1 MRPINL
7 ISFVDSMNQ
16 LSKDVF
22 KEYLNEF
29 QIYPKESELLDIKQL
44 VSEFNENKAGL
55 EELDQYYIGY
65 KINQISKEFDLLRFG
80 KDYIVNIELKSKK
93 SKEDI
98 RTQLIENQYYLSSIN
113 ENVYSFTYVSVD
125 KILYKLNE
133 DKQLVECDFES
144 LISVLRDQELLYID
158 NLDNIF
164 NPSNFLISPFNT
176 TEKFIK
182 GNYFLTDHQRQMKR
196 EMMDND
202 ELIKSKFKFIS
213 IEGSAGTGKTLFA
226 YDISKQYIDAGKK
239 VLIIHCGITNEG
251 HEILNNKY
259 HWTIIPIKDVDKYD
273 LNGYDLILIDET
285 QRIRK
290 TQLEQIINSVNE
302 SNSKCIFSYDKAQYL
317 SKSEKDNKIP
327 EYIDELVN
335 PKKFKLTGKIRTNKE
350 IASFIKNLF
359 DLSARDKTVKYSNI
373 NIKYFSKP
381 EDARRY
387 MSIIC
392 NQGWKIINYTPPLYG
407 TYPYEKFKY
416 PSAETAHKVI
426 GQEFDN
432 IVAVIDEYFY
442 YETIIDTNTGKKK
455 KVLSIINYR
464 ITPIYDPR
472 QMLFQILTRTR
483 KKLTL
488 IIINN
493 EELLKECIGIINNK

>member
-22 KEYLNEF
+22 KEYLNTF
-29 QIYPKESELLDIKQL
+29 RIYPKESELLDIKQL
-44 VSEFNENKAGL
+44 VNEFNENKATL
-55 EELDQYYIGY
+55 KELDQYYIGY
-65 KINQISKEFDLLRFG
+65 RINQISKEFDLLRFG
-80 KDYIVNIELKSKK
+80 NDYIVNIELKSKK

-98 RTQLIENQYYLSSIN
+98 RTQLIENQYYLSSVN
-113 ENVYSFTYVSVD
+113 ENIYSFTYVSRD
-125 KILYKLNE
+125 NILYKLDEN
-133 DKQLVECDFES
+133 KQLVECDFES
-144 LISVLRDQELLYID
+144 LISVLRDQELLHID

-164 NPSNFLISPFNT
+164 NPSNYLISPFNT
-176 TEKFIK
+176 TEKFIS
-182 GNYFLTDHQRQMKR
+182 GNYFLTDHQRQIKK
-196 EMMDND
+196 EMMDNNG
-202 ELIKSKFKFIS
+202 LIKFKFIS
-213 IEGSAGTGKTLFA
+213 IEGAAGTGKTLFA
-226 YDISKQYIDAGKK
+226 YDISKQYINAGKK

-259 HWTIIPIKDVDKYD
+259 HWTIIPIKYVDKYD

-290 TQLEQIINSVNE
+290 YQLEQIITSVNE

-317 SKSEKDNKIP
+317 SKSEKDNNIP

-335 PKKFKLTGKIRTNKE
+335 PKKFKLTEKIRTNKE

-359 DLSARDKTVKYSNI
+359 DLSARDTTIKYSNI
-373 NIKYFSKP
+373 KIKYFSKP

-387 MSIIC
+387 MSIIR
-392 NQGWKIINYTPPLYG
+392 NQGWKLINYTPPLFG
-407 TYPYEKFKY
+407 TYPYEKFKH
-416 PSAETAHKVI
+416 PLAETAHKVI

-442 YETIIDTNTGKKK
+442 YKTITDTNTGKRKR
-455 KVLSIINYR
+455 VLSTKNYIN
-464 ITPIYDPR
+464 TPIYDPR

>member
-29 QIYPKESELLDIKQL
+29 RIYPKESELLDIKQL
-44 VSEFNENKAGL
+44 VNEFNENKARL

-80 KDYIVNIELKSKK
+80 NDYIVNIELKSKK
-93 SKEDI
+93 PKEDI
-98 RTQLIENQYYLSSIN
+98 RKQLIENQYYLSSVN
-113 ENVYSFTYVSVD
+113 ENIYSFTYLSGD
-125 KILYKLNE
+125 NILYKLDE
-133 DKQLVECDFES
+133 DKQLVKCDFES
-144 LISVLRDQELLYID
+144 LISVLRDQELLHID
-158 NLDNIF
+158 NLDNLF

-176 TEKFIK
+176 TEKFIE

-202 ELIKSKFKFIS
+202 ELIKFKFIS
-213 IEGSAGTGKTLFA
+213 IEGAAGTGKTLFA
-226 YDISKQYIDAGKK
+226 YDISKQYINAGKE

-273 LNGYDLILIDET
+273 LNNYDLILIDET

-290 TQLEQIINSVNE
+290 CQLEQIINSVNE

-327 EYIDELVN
+327 EYIDELVK
-335 PKKFKLTGKIRTNKE
+335 PKKFKLTEKIRTNKE

-359 DLSARDKTVKYSNI
+359 DLSARDTTVKYSNI

-381 EDARRY
+381 KDVLRY
-387 MSIIC
+387 MSILS
-392 NQGWKIINYTPPLYG
+392 NQGWKLINYTPPKYG
-407 TYPYEKFKY
+407 VYPYEKFKY
-416 PSAETAHKVI
+416 PIDETAHKVI

-442 YETIIDTNTGKKK
+442 YKTVTDTNTGKRKR
-455 KVLSIINYR
+455 VLSTRNYVN
-464 ITPIYDPR
+464 TPIYDLR